1 LKLLLAISNAIDWLT
16 ERVGG
21 IMAVIVVL
29 TIIIGFANAFLRKL
43 SGAIGQTLI
52 TNQLIQA
59 QWYLFSLL
67 FLLGFPYILKHN
79 VNVRVDFLYAK
90 WGPRRRALVDFVGT
104 LLFLII
110 FCVIG
115 LYTAWGPVLTSFG
128 RLPDGSFSGEWE
140 VSGDAGGLTIA
151 PLKAFILVGF
161 ALMLLQAFSQLIK
174 YLTILSGIH
183 DEKLEE
189 AVMKAETDQAMAEEM
204 AEQLKA
210 EGKIN

>member
-1 LKLLLAISNAIDWLT
+1 LKILLAISKAIDWLT

-29 TIIIGFANAFLRKL
+29 TIIVGFANAFLRKL

-90 WGPRRRALVDFVGT
+90 WGPRQRALVDFIGT
-104 LLFLII
+104 LLFLIV
-110 FCVIG
+110 FCLIG

-140 VSGDAGGLTIA
+140 VSADAGGLPIA

-174 YLTILSGIH
+174 YLVILNRNH
-183 DEKLEE
+183 DPALDA
-189 AVMKAETDQAMAEEM
+189 AVMKAETDQAMAEEL

-210 EGKIN
+210 KGKI

>member
-174 YLTILSGIH
+174 YLVILSGIH

-189 AVMKAETDQAMAEEM
+189 AVMKAETDQAMAEELT
-204 AEQLKA
+204 EQLKA